1 MNNIVVSLR
10 EFVDEL
16 EAASGESHAY
26 LNKLTG
32 EFVMIS
38 DDDIFLLENGEDISD
53 EPEWQQEVLQKA
65 REVQDSEDYLAL
77 PGQHDLHEYSI
88 MESFSKTIQDMH
100 LRETLLYRIK
110 GTGAFRQFREA
121 IRKFNVEDDWY
132 RYKEQ
137 ALKKIATEW
146 LEEHGIAYKDDM

>member
-1 MNNIVVSLR
+1 MNKIVVSLR
-10 EFVDEL
+10 EFVGEL

-77 PGQHDLHEYSI
+77 PGQRDLHEYSI

-110 GTGAFRQFREA
+110 GSGAFRQFREA

-137 ALKKIATEW
+137 ALQKIATEW
-146 LEEHGIAYKDDM
+146 LEEHGIDYKDDM